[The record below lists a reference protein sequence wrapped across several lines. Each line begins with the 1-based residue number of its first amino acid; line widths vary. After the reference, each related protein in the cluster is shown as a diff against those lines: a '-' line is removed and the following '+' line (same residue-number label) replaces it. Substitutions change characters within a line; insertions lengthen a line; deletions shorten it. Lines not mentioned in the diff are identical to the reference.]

1 MRHDA
6 LPAQHV
12 EPACRAWS
20 EALRAAPSV
29 RILSDPGATV
39 AQARAARRIAYSLRS
54 LLCFLLQAVGLML
67 DASGAIGR
75 PIYMR
80 FRALLENGRVKLI
93 NLEQVWGRGMPTCLF
108 YSTVR

>member
-39 AQARAARRIAYSLRS
+39 AQARTARRIAHSFRS
-54 LLCFLLQAVGLML
+54 MLFLLQAVGLML

-80 FRALLENGRVKLI
+80 FSALLENGRVKLI